1 MSIQIVTRPYFLGG
15 EHRQVVVDGER
26 RLSIIPQP
34 SALGV
39 HENLFEIARLEEGN
53 LEVLGAYCT
62 EKEIAEI
69 VGQEAL
75 SGRL

>member
-1 MSIQIVTRPYFLGG
+1 MSVQIVTRPYFLGG
-15 EHRQVVVDGER
+15 EHRQVLVDGEK

-39 HENLFEIARLEEGN
+39 HENLFEIARIGEGDLEI
-53 LEVLGAYCT
+53 LGAFCT